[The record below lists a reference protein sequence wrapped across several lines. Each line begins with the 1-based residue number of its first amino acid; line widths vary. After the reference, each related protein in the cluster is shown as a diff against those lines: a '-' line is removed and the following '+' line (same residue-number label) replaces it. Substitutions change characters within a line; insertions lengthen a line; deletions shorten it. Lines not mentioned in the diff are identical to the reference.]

1 VFRCL
6 PLWSN
11 YFWRVYVRG
20 AYTRDCCPEYLKP
33 DNFLALKMGLA
44 DRITHHTCTVTEML
58 QGVRPRI
65 SKFVLLDHMDWLGSF
80 RPEALREE
88 WTTLLECAAPGARAI
103 FRSAH
108 AQPAYLDTLTVP
120 GAGRNRNLR
129 ELLTFH
135 PELATRLT
143 QADRVHTYAGFH
155 IADVRP

>member
-1 VFRCL
+1 
-6 PLWSN
+6 
-11 YFWRVYVRG
+11 
-20 AYTRDCCPEYLKP
+20 
-33 DNFLALKMGLA
+33 
-44 DRITHHTCTVTEML
+44 ML

-80 RPEALREE
+80 RPDALREE
-88 WTTLLECAAPGARAI
+88 WAALLECAAPGARTI

-120 GAGRNRNLR
+120 GPGRNRNLR
-129 ELLTFH
+129 ELLSFH

-155 IADVRP
+155 IADIRS